1 MFVDDDI
8 IEKVFELAQYTVETK
23 EITQADIKKALIEL
37 ERKMNFFTTADLIHE
52 KDKFNILIVD
62 DLELSIFQFTQ
73 LLKKMGTTA
82 NVARSKEE
90 AMAEIRKKNF
100 DYIIVDLYLPDLN
113 DGTSLIKEL
122 TKYKAEYG
130 QKYKIIAIS
139 STDDESVIQRAYAL
153 GADEFI
159 AKSKNWHNDILKYL
173 ANSVSSENDNYSSFV
188 CENDICVYTVKYIYT
203 EEHKNSLMQSI
214 SSSIYAQKPN
224 IVLNVEKLKSF
235 DEEFVSIF
243 SEIYKMCQNSQGKF
257 VILSP
262 SKEIENHLKN
272 AFLNGVI
279 KTANSINDAI
289 ALIKES

>member
-1 MFVDDDI
+1 
-8 IEKVFELAQYTVETK
+8 
-23 EITQADIKKALIEL
+23 
-37 ERKMNFFTTADLIHE
+37 
-52 KDKFNILIVD
+52 
-62 DLELSIFQFTQ
+62 
-73 LLKKMGTTA
+73 
-82 NVARSKEE
+82 
-90 AMAEIRKKNF
+90 
-100 DYIIVDLYLPDLN
+100 
-113 DGTSLIKEL
+113 
-122 TKYKAEYG
+122 
-130 QKYKIIAIS
+130 
-139 STDDESVIQRAYAL
+139 
-153 GADEFI
+153 
-159 AKSKNWHNDILKYL
+159 
-173 ANSVSSENDNYSSFV
+173 
-188 CENDICVYTVKYIYT
+188 
-203 EEHKNSLMQSI
+203 MQSI